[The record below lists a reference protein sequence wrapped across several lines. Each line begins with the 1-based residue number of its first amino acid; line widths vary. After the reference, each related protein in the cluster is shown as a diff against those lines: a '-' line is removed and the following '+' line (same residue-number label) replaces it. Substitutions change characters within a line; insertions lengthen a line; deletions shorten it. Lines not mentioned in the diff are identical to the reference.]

1 MIPLQIDINP
11 NYAVSTTVL
20 RDKIEYRCPVYSTE
34 FDVDLVHFDLLD
46 LTGVDA
52 APNFHLFNS
61 YLDENTSEIMNL
73 DGDFDVISKF
83 KFKKSIAFK
92 AKIKRTS
99 FQPTIILE

>member
-11 NYAVSTTVL
+11 NYTVSTTVL
-20 RDKIEYRCPVYSTE
+20 RDKIEYRVPAYITE

-46 LTGVDA
+46 FKGVDTV
-52 APNFHLFNS
+52 PDYHLFNS
-61 YLDENTSEIMNL
+61 YLDENSSEIMDL

-92 AKIKRTS
+92 ARIKRSS